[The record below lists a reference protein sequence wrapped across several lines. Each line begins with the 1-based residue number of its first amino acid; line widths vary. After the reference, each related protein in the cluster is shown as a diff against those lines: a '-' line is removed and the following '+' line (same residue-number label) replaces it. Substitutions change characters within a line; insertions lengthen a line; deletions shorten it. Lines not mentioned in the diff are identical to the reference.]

1 MNQDGVIP
9 NRFPDNYHTS
19 DASLWFIHA
28 LARVPAPVGDDP
40 FMEKMKPVIGNI
52 LENYPSSPVA
62 SLDHEAYLSRTKKY
76 VDGYRIHATGG
87 KAGRDQRSLDRCFD
101 GSGGHG
107 DPDGS
112 QP

>member
-1 MNQDGVIP
+1 
-9 NRFPDNYHTS
+9 
-19 DASLWFIHA
+19 
-28 LARVPAPVGDDP
+28 
-40 FMEKMKPVIGNI
+40 MEKMKPVIGNI

-62 SLDHEAYLSRTKKY
+62 SLDHELISVVPKLRGWIQNSR
-76 VDGYRIHATGG
+76 HGG